1 MNKIIVGCL
10 IITSQFVYSST
21 DVPEGFEDFYNLK
34 KENIIVESPLGKK
47 IAIDVEMSYDKINIS
62 VNDIVKVNQILFD
75 DGIKNKIISQIS
87 QSFGDSD
94 YYIHCS
100 NVYECQIPSDNRAFY
115 YLYDYDK
122 KIVKIFVNREFF
134 LSSVTEKKYA
144 QVDSNDFSLISNV
157 NGTFYGA
164 SDTDYSSSLDV
175 DNIASIKY
183 GYLIGDFNFSSDSSI
198 SEISYNIDFKNN
210 SLSAGYYE
218 YGSDHNYSALDSL
231 VPTAS
236 NDEIAALI
244 SSSNNLLVGS
254 KRDYKR
260 LYFNMPRKGYVEIYK
275 NNKKIMVKE
284 FSSGQ
289 QYLGYD
295 ELPLGRYDIR
305 LKIIVDGQVEST
317 IEDTIYNLDESF
329 VEDEFQYNI
338 KAGRI
343 LNDGEYDDSNY
354 MQVSGLYGISDNI
367 AAFASI
373 NIDKEKIS
381 PLVGL
386 FLEFEYFI
394 LDAKTSI
401 WDNGNYTDIY
411 SSLGDLSINYQKLDY
426 DDLNDIDDLSYGFFG
441 NNSYENL
448 NLSYNR
454 YVAVSYI
461 PNGNVFASYMK
472 NLQETKELQTKY
484 SSSTL
489 GYRFTK
495 NRNSYS
501 INFTR
506 NDFRDY
512 NDYVF
517 EFNVDVDLGDK
528 FSASSSFYNNSSDL
542 SLRNRLNYDVVNS
555 GDNSLS
561 LSLWNELFEN
571 DKSTAGVE
579 LFANHSD
586 QRQNIMANLSSNSNG
601 RNLFVNYDTNII
613 FTPNDIYQTNDE
625 SDSYMVINVDH
636 EKADYGNYQL
646 VENYKYY
653 IQGSINENHGII
665 ATKANNQYDISFDS
679 ESSQYENT
687 GDKIGSYYSHPGSVK
702 EVVPNFNK
710 VKSFLV
716 AFEDINGAAVKEI
729 KCKGDG
735 CSSFSDVGDGVFALN
750 VKSGIP
756 FTIYHDDSICMMDSK
771 NVTKGVCL
779 PKITADNDDLKLV
792 KVGSGDNIKEYYFLG
807 MLDLISLEQIKDEF
821 KDKNIISYQM
831 DTNYFVLIQNDTFD
845 THDMSLLTS
854 ISNYDIEA
862 NYYTVLN

>member
-10 IITSQFVYSST
+10 IITSQYVYSST
-21 DVPEGFEDFYNLK
+21 DIPEGFENFYNLK
-34 KENIIVESPLGKK
+34 KENIIVESPFGKK
-47 IAIDVEMSYDKINIS
+47 IALDVKMSYEKININ
-62 VNDIVKVNQILFD
+62 VDDIVKVNQILSN

-87 QSFGDSD
+87 QSFDDSNN
-94 YYIHCS
+94 YIHCS
-100 NVYECQIPSDNRAFY
+100 NVYECQIPSDKRAFY

-122 KIVKIFVNREFF
+122 RIVKIFVNRKFF

-144 QVDSNDFSLISNV
+144 QVDSNNFSLISNV
-157 NGTFYGA
+157 NGTLYGA
-164 SDTDYSSSLDV
+164 SNTDYSGSLNI

-198 SEISYNIDFKNN
+198 SELSYNIDFKNN

-218 YGSDHNYSALDSL
+218 YGSDKNYNALDSL

-236 NDEIAALI
+236 NDEISALI
-244 SSSNNLLVGS
+244 SSSDKLLIGS

-284 FSSGQ
+284 FSPGQ
-289 QYLGYD
+289 QYFRYD
-295 ELPLGRYDIR
+295 ELPLGRYNIT

-329 VEDEFQYNI
+329 SGNEFQYSI

-373 NIDKEKIS
+373 NIDKEKVS

-386 FLEFEYFI
+386 FLEFESFI

-401 WDNGNYTDIY
+401 WNDGNYTDIY
-411 SSLGDLSINYQKLDY
+411 SSLGNFSINYQKLSY

-441 NNSYENL
+441 SNGYENL
-448 NLSYNR
+448 NISYNR
-454 YVAVSYI
+454 YIALPYI
-461 PNGNVFASYMK
+461 PNGNIFASYMK
-472 NLQETKELQTKY
+472 NLQETEELQTKY
-484 SSSTL
+484 FSSTL

-501 INFTR
+501 INFTQ

-517 EFNVDVDLGDK
+517 EFNVDVDLGNK
-528 FSASSSFYNNSSDL
+528 FSASSSFYNNNTNL
-542 SLRNRLNYDVVNS
+542 SLRNRLNYEVINN
-555 GDNSLS
+555 GDDSLS
-561 LSLWNELFEN
+561 LSLWNELFNN

-579 LFANHSD
+579 LFANHRD
-586 QRQNIMANLSSNSNG
+586 QYQNIMANLSSNSNS
-601 RNLFVNYDTNII
+601 RNLFVNYNTNII
-613 FTPNDIYQTNDE
+613 FTPNDIYRTNDE
-625 SDSYMVINVDH
+625 SDSYMVINIDDT
-636 EKADYGNYQL
+636 KTDYGNYQL
-646 VENYKYY
+646 VENHKYY

-702 EVVPNFNK
+702 EVAPNFNK

-716 AFEDINGAAVKEI
+716 AFEDINGEAVKEI
-729 KCKGDG
+729 ECKGDG

-771 NVTKGVCL
+771 NVTKGICL
-779 PKITADNDDLKLV
+779 PKIAADDDGLKLV
-792 KVGSGDNIKEYYFLG
+792 RVGAGNDIKEYYFLG
-807 MLDLISLEQIKDEF
+807 MLDLIALEQIKDELENS
-821 KDKNIISYQM
+821 NIISYQM
-831 DTNYFVLIQNDTFD
+831 DSNYFVLIQNDTFN
-845 THDMSLLTS
+845 THDMNLLTS